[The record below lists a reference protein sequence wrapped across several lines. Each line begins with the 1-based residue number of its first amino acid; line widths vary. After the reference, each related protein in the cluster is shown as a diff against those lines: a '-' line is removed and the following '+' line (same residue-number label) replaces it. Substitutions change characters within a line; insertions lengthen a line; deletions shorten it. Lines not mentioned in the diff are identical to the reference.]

1 MIEHRLYSIETLHTS
16 DKVVIMT
23 PEMAVY
29 HTLKGDTVFDFT
41 ESLGMESEYYDEEHF
56 CVIFEN
62 KV

>member
-1 MIEHRLYSIETLHTS
+1 
-16 DKVVIMT
+16 MT